1 MVPGEDLAI
10 QITQPFLV
18 GLVRGLESL
27 GTERSLSEMICR
39 SPYVFEKK
47 NHEVSLFHTDKLKTK
62 SSSSRIELSDS
73 NRTTPAF
80 GKMTTHI
87 IPK

>member
-1 MVPGEDLAI
+1 MLYSFHSPSLGPVRLGLFLAEMVPGEDLAI

-27 GTERSLSEMICR
+27 GTERGLSEMICR

-47 NHEVSLFHTDKLKTK
+47 IMKFPCF
-62 SSSSRIELSDS
+62 I
-73 NRTTPAF
+73 RTN
-80 GKMTTHI
+80 
-87 IPK
+87 